1 MIEFSHVSKL
11 FGAQKAVNDLN
22 LNFQE
27 GSFSVLIGTS
37 GSGKSTTLKMINR
50 LVEHD
55 SGVIRFAGEEIRSL
69 PVLEL
74 RRRMGYAIQSIG
86 LFPHWSVAQNIATVP
101 QLQKWSRARID
112 DRIDE
117 LMTLL
122 GLESN
127 LRERYPHQLSGG
139 QQQRVGVARALAAD
153 PQVLLMDEPFGA
165 LDPVTRGAL
174 QQEMTRIHRLLGRT
188 IVLVTHDIDEALK
201 LAEHLVLMD
210 HGEVV
215 QQGNPLTMLTRPAN
229 DFVRQFFGRS
239 ELGVRLLSLR
249 SVADYVRRE
258 ERAEG
263 EALAEEMTLRDAL
276 SRQQQSVGVA
286 RARAA
291 DPQVLLL
298 DEPFGARD
306 PVTRGALQHEM
317 TRIHRL
323 LGRTIVL
330 VTHDIDE
337 ALRLAEHLV
346 LMDHG
351 EVVQQGNPLT
361 MLTRPANDFV
371 RQFFGH
377 SELGV
382 RLLSLRSVADYVR
395 REERAEGEALAEEM
409 TLRDA
414 LSLFVARGCEV
425 LPVMNT
431 QGQPC
436 GTLHFQDLLVEA

>member
-101 QLQKWSRARID
+101 QLQKWSRTRID

-117 LMTLL
+117 LMALL
-122 GLESN
+122 GLEPN

-174 QQEMTRIHRLLGRT
+174 QQEMTRIHRLQGRT
-188 IVLVTHDIDEALK
+188 IVLVTHDIDEALR

-215 QQGNPLTMLTRPAN
+215 QQGNPLAMLTHPAN

-263 EALAEEMTLRDAL
+263 EAL
-276 SRQQQSVGVA
+276 
-286 RARAA
+286 
-291 DPQVLLL
+291 
-298 DEPFGARD
+298 
-306 PVTRGALQHEM
+306 
-317 TRIHRL
+317 
-323 LGRTIVL
+323 
-330 VTHDIDE
+330 
-337 ALRLAEHLV
+337 
-346 LMDHG
+346 
-351 EVVQQGNPLT
+351 
-361 MLTRPANDFV
+361 
-371 RQFFGH
+371 
-377 SELGV
+377 
-382 RLLSLRSVADYVR
+382 
-395 REERAEGEALAEEM
+395 EERM

-425 LPVMNT
+425 LPVVNT

-436 GTLHFQDLLVEA
+436 GTLHFQDLLEEA

>member
-86 LFPHWSVAQNIATVP
+86 LFPHWSVAQNIVTVP

-117 LMTLL
+117 LMALL

-188 IVLVTHDIDEALK
+188 IVLVTHDIDEALR

-276 SRQQQSVGVA
+276 S
-286 RARAA
+286 
-291 DPQVLLL
+291 
-298 DEPFGARD
+298 
-306 PVTRGALQHEM
+306 
-317 TRIHRL
+317 
-323 LGRTIVL
+323 
-330 VTHDIDE
+330 
-337 ALRLAEHLV
+337 
-346 LMDHG
+346 
-351 EVVQQGNPLT
+351 
-361 MLTRPANDFV
+361 
-371 RQFFGH
+371 
-377 SELGV
+377 
-382 RLLSLRSVADYVR
+382 
-395 REERAEGEALAEEM
+395 
-409 TLRDA
+409 
-414 LSLFVARGCEV
+414 LFVARGCEV
-425 LPVMNT
+425 LPVVNT

>member
-11 FGAQKAVNDLN
+11 FGTQKAVNDLN

-86 LFPHWSVAQNIATVP
+86 LFPHWSVAKNIATVP

-117 LMTLL
+117 LMALL
-122 GLESN
+122 GLEPD

-188 IVLVTHDIDEALK
+188 IVLVTHDIDEAL
-201 LAEHLVLMD
+201 
-210 HGEVV
+210 
-215 QQGNPLTMLTRPAN
+215 
-229 DFVRQFFGRS
+229 
-239 ELGVRLLSLR
+239 
-249 SVADYVRRE
+249 
-258 ERAEG
+258 
-263 EALAEEMTLRDAL
+263 
-276 SRQQQSVGVA
+276 
-286 RARAA
+286 
-291 DPQVLLL
+291 
-298 DEPFGARD
+298 
-306 PVTRGALQHEM
+306 
-317 TRIHRL
+317 
-323 LGRTIVL
+323 
-330 VTHDIDE
+330 
-337 ALRLAEHLV
+337 RLAEHLV

-351 EVVQQGNPLT
+351 EVVQQGNPLA
-361 MLTRPANDFV
+361 MLTRPVNDFV
-371 RQFFGH
+371 RQFFGR

-425 LPVMNT
+425 LPVVNT
-431 QGQPC
+431 QGEPC